1 MAGKRRSGLIK
12 EFVHFFKEKKSY
24 WVLPLVIVLAVL
36 LGLVILG
43 GTSAAP
49 FIYTLF

>member
-1 MAGKRRSGLIK
+1 MRERTSLPRQIM
-12 EFVHFFKEKKSY
+12 EFIWLNKK
-24 WVLPLVIVLAVL
+24 WWMIPMVMVLAL
-36 LGLVILG
+36 AAALIYLG

>member
-1 MAGKRRSGLIK
+1 MPDPKRPSLLRQTAEFLWINKKWWMIPMALVLAALAGLI
-12 EFVHFFKEKKSY
+12 Y
-24 WVLPLVIVLAVL
+24 
-36 LGLVILG
+36 LG